1 MTKVAIKPN
10 TPSEEIMKRAAL
22 PDVVH
27 AGGKSINIQKPG
39 VLAQF
44 RIVEIVGAK
53 TAMNAVYMDM
63 LMPVQWVT
71 HIDGV
76 EIPQPQTR
84 LELDALIQ
92 RLGEEAI
99 VAIGR
104 KLNEVSAV
112 SESDETVK
120 K

>member
-1 MTKVAIKPN
+1 MTKLTIKAT
-10 TPSEEIMKRAAL
+10 TPSEAIVKQAAL
-22 PDVVH
+22 SEVIQ
-27 AGGKSINIQKPG
+27 AGGKTINIQKPG

-71 HIDGV
+71 HIDGA

-104 KLNEVSAV
+104 RLAEMAV
-112 SESDETVK
+112 DAESSDTVK